1 MEENPNS
8 ENKPEIDLSKL
19 LTLLKEK
26 SRRELTPKGM
36 KQIFGELDVDETVSN
51 VFCNSVKNLFDMGFQ
66 LANSLN
72 LDMILDK
79 FEEGLTSEGLIFC

>member
-1 MEENPNS
+1 MQENPNG
-8 ENKPEIDLSKL
+8 ENRPEIDLSKL

-26 SRRELTPKGM
+26 SRRELTPNGM
-36 KQIFGELDVDETVSN
+36 KKVFAELDMDETVSN
-51 VFCNSVKNLFDMGFQ
+51 VFFNSVKNLFDMGFQ

-79 FEEGLTSEGLIFC
+79 FEEEKKEED